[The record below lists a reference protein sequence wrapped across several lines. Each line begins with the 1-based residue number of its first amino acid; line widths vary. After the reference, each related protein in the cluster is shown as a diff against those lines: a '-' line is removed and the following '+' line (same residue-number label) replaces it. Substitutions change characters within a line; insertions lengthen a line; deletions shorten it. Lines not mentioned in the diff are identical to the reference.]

1 MTLNKTEY
9 ELIIKPRKGIFS
21 IDLCELLLYKELL
34 FFLALREIKI
44 RYKQTVMGASWA
56 VLQPLFTM
64 VVFTLIF
71 GYLAKMPSEGIPYP
85 IFSYSGVL
93 LWIYFSNSVSGSA
106 TSLVGNS
113 NLITKIYFP
122 RLFIPTSSCLSGLV
136 DYVIALVIL
145 VLLMVYY
152 NFIPNLSIV
161 LLPFLV
167 FITFV
172 LASGIGYWLS
182 SICVKYR
189 DVQFILPFFIQLLMF
204 TTPVIYPSSIVGDKY
219 QWVLYLN
226 PMTGLIEAHRACL
239 LGHMSV
245 NYWGLGISVVISVL
259 LFLSG
264 VMYLKNTE
272 KYFADLV

>member
-1 MTLNKTEY
+1 M
-9 ELIIKPRKGIFS
+9 
-21 IDLCELLLYKELL
+21 
-34 FFLALREIKI
+34 
-44 RYKQTVMGASWA
+44 
-56 VLQPLFTM
+56 
-64 VVFTLIF
+64 
-71 GYLAKMPSEGIPYP
+71 
-85 IFSYSGVL
+85 
-93 LWIYFSNSVSGSA
+93 
-106 TSLVGNS
+106 
-113 NLITKIYFP
+113 
-122 RLFIPTSSCLSGLV
+122 

-172 LASGIGYWLS
+172 PASGIGYWLS

>member
-21 IDLCELLLYKELL
+21 IDLRELLLYKELL

-122 RLFIPTSSCLSGLV
+122 SLQSKRKPTKTDNMIFDIFQKRGISLIYLDTKRFFIEKFESYYKNLFSKVVYSYQFVPVRAGGLC
-136 DYVIALVIL
+136 YRIG
-145 VLLMVYY
+145 Y
-152 NFIPNLSIV
+152 LSITDGV
-161 LLPFLV
+161 L
-167 FITFV
+167 
-172 LASGIGYWLS
+172 
-182 SICVKYR
+182 
-189 DVQFILPFFIQLLMF
+189 
-204 TTPVIYPSSIVGDKY
+204 
-219 QWVLYLN
+219 
-226 PMTGLIEAHRACL
+226 
-239 LGHMSV
+239 
-245 NYWGLGISVVISVL
+245 
-259 LFLSG
+259 
-264 VMYLKNTE
+264 
-272 KYFADLV
+272 